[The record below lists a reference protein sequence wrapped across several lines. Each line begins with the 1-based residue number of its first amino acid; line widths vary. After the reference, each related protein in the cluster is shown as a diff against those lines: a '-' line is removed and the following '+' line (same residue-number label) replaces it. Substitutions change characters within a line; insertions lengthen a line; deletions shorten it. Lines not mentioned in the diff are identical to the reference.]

1 MLFPRKAGR
10 HAHLSPLADAAP
22 PTRTQRKELK
32 TMASAS
38 QINANRENA
47 KASTG
52 PKTEEG
58 KAKSSR
64 NNTKFGLFTTNNCVQ
79 PEEKED
85 YDEFCSKLWTTLA
98 PADPVEEVTAAE
110 FVRNA
115 WRLRR
120 CAMAEESLGE
130 FVARFQASQNKARN
144 TDHPAADPM
153 IYPTYLPAQTAIDR
167 ARTSAHNGMRR
178 AKADLDKMQ
187 AARRKAE
194 QACRRSAIRTQFRP
208 GHARKNRARKAR
220 SNNSNPISAGSAAQR
235 RAFRRR
241 IHRLPPGRRQSAPS
255 RGSLAPAAIKSSLP
269 FAKYLVS
276 ESESEATTT
285 PELRFHSMFFLR
297 QRQSYQF
304 GPRGPRRWSLDWWR
318 SLGNCGSGAG

>member
-1 MLFPRKAGR
+1 
-10 HAHLSPLADAAP
+10 
-22 PTRTQRKELK
+22 
-32 TMASAS
+32 MATAS

-52 PKTEEG
+52 PKSEEG

-85 YDEFCSKLWTTLA
+85 YDDFCSKLWSTLA

-130 FVARFQASQNKARN
+130 FVARFQASQNKARG

-167 ARTSAHNGMRR
+167 ARTSAQTGMRR

-187 AARRKAE
+187 AARKKAQPAVLQVEPNPAPVTTRKPEPEKA
-194 QACRRSAIRTQFRP
+194 APTIRTQSQPVPQPSPEPSVAESSDCRP
-208 GHARKNRARKAR
+208 IGDR
-220 SNNSNPISAGSAAQR
+220 
-235 RAFRRR
+235 
-241 IHRLPPGRRQSAPS
+241 
-255 RGSLAPAAIKSSLP
+255 LAPQKAA
-269 FAKYLVS
+269 
-276 ESESEATTT
+276 
-285 PELRFHSMFFLR
+285 
-297 QRQSYQF
+297 
-304 GPRGPRRWSLDWWR
+304 
-318 SLGNCGSGAG
+318 

>member
-1 MLFPRKAGR
+1 
-10 HAHLSPLADAAP
+10 
-22 PTRTQRKELK
+22 
-32 TMASAS
+32 MATAS

-64 NNTKFGLFTTNNCVQ
+64 NNTKFGLFATSNCVQ

-85 YDEFCSKLWTTLA
+85 YDDFCSKLWSTLA

-120 CAMAEESLGE
+120 CAMAEETLGE
-130 FVARFQASQNKARN
+130 IVARFQASQNKNRG

-153 IYPTYLPAQTAIDR
+153 IYPNHLPAQTAIDR
-167 ARTSAHNGMRR
+167 ARTSAQTGMRR

-187 AARRKAE
+187 AARKKAQPVVLQVE
-194 QACRRSAIRTQFRP
+194 PNPAPVTPEKTEPEKPAPTIRTQSTP
-208 GHARKNRARKAR
+208 VPQPK
-220 SNNSNPISAGSAAQR
+220 PD
-235 RAFRRR
+235 
-241 IHRLPPGRRQSAPS
+241 
-255 RGSLAPAAIKSSLP
+255 SS
-269 FAKYLVS
+269 VR
-276 ESESEATTT
+276 E
-285 PELRFHSMFFLR
+285 
-297 QRQSYQF
+297 
-304 GPRGPRRWSLDWWR
+304 SLD
-318 SLGNCGSGAG
+318 SPVTGDPLTSKKAA